1 MGSRKTIPA
10 TSVDVRDYFAAN
22 PKKIPTGA
30 EKSVKRNCK
39 GRIKVNAIDVFN
51 ADKSHGMHYEEGN
64 VAVLPLT
71 YKARNHRKVTV
82 HLPVSEIRALA
93 GKPGSRGPLGQRALE
108 AAAEAYAASA

>member
-10 TSVDVRDYFAAN
+10 TSVDVREYFARN
-22 PKKIPTGA
+22 PKKVPAGA
-30 EKSVKRNCK
+30 EKSVNKSCK

-51 ADKSHGMHYEEGN
+51 ADKSHGMRYEEGN
-64 VAVLPLT
+64 VRTLPLT

-93 GKPGSRGPLGQRALE
+93 GKPGSRGPLGQKAIE
-108 AAAEAYAASA
+108 AAAEAYAATA